1 MPYENMSHFPHSHFH
16 IYVPLYE
23 KHQHQYLLSSQKRA
37 ETEIINKLYQWFEL
51 YRSTKHLKP
60 KL

>member
-1 MPYENMSHFPHSHFH
+1 MSHVPHSHFH

-37 ETEIINKLYQWFEL
+37 ETEIINKLYQWCEL
-51 YRSTKHLKP
+51 
-60 KL
+60 